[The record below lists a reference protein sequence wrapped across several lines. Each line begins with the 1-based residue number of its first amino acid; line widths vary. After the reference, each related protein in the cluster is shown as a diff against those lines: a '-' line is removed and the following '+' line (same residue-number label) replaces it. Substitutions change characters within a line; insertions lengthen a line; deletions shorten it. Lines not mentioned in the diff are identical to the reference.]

1 MRDRNNNIILTGF
14 MGSGKTTAG
23 IRLSYRLRLP
33 LLDTDKWIEKEEGRT
48 ISEIFALQ
56 GEETFRKMETS
67 ALKTLLELEGEQI
80 ISTGGGLPMREENR
94 ELLKKLGTVVFLR
107 IKPETVYERLKGDN
121 TRPLLKKA
129 DPMKEIRRLLEL
141 RNPVY
146 QECADITVDV
156 DGKDFEEIISEI
168 IDRTGKNKETDHE
181 NTSH

>member
-48 ISEIFALQ
+48 IFEIFALQ

-67 ALKTLLELEGEQI
+67 ALRTLLELEGEQI

-146 QECADITVDV
+146 Q
-156 DGKDFEEIISEI
+156 
-168 IDRTGKNKETDHE
+168 
-181 NTSH
+181 